1 MKSSAQLRNFDP
13 RPNPS
18 YGGERTV
25 EFVYD
30 PVTKRFAVG
39 KAQGAGSPHQKLASA
54 INPDYDHRHV
64 VGGTFSRGSQGEI
77 VTSEYSGHFGEN
89 WTDAMRV
96 EFVEFL
102 EEATSQR
109 VVHQVWPGG

>member
-1 MKSSAQLRNFDP
+1 VKSTAQLRNFDP

-18 YGGERTV
+18 YGGQRTV

-30 PVTKRFAVG
+30 PATKRFAVG
-39 KAQGAGSPHQKLASA
+39 KAQGAGSPHQKLANA
-54 INPDYDHRHV
+54 INPDYDARQV

-77 VTSEYSGHFGEN
+77 VTSEYSGHFGKN
-89 WTDAMRV
+89 WTDAMRA

-102 EEATSQR
+102 EGATGQR
-109 VVHQVWPGG
+109 VVHGVWPGR